1 MNKMERRIQQA
12 VKAAIGDNAFI
23 NMVAGLGTVR
33 DKQSAGEYVS
43 NKRMSIK
50 SLNNIYEADW
60 IAERIINKPA
70 YDAIRAG
77 WYYSKLES
85 GVDDLMTNTFKELSI
100 NRVLLRALALSRL
113 HGWSYIL
120 IGSNDSDDL
129 KNELDLNKGDFQFL
143 TALNRDQCSEW
154 GEGDY
159 LSAVVTKG
167 IYDEPEFYNIGT
179 KYDPELIHN
188 SRIIKLELPDPV
200 GNAKDGKPTP
210 ILQRIEQVLKRT
222 ASASTNAG
230 SLIYEAKIDVI
241 GVPDLMKNLASRPS
255 ATVNGIF
262 QRFTS
267 LATLKGNNGMIVRDA
282 NETYDSKSYSFGG
295 LPELMR
301 EFKVETAGAA
311 NMPYSLLFGQSP
323 AGMNATGDFDMRS
336 YYDNISTIQEHTLR
350 GAIEEIVKL
359 IAQSHGYDVDDI
371 GLVFNSLWQLDD
383 KTRAEV
389 EVANAN
395 RDAVY
400 INLGV
405 ITEAQVARQLVDD
418 GTYTVIDDAH
428 ITLLESMAGAYDD
441 TTAITATA

>member
-23 NMVAGLGTVR
+23 NLVAGLGTAR
-33 DKQSAGEYVS
+33 DKQTAGEYVS
-43 NKRMSIK
+43 NKRMTIK
-50 SLNNIYEADW
+50 ALNNIYEADW

-70 YDAIRAG
+70 YDAIRAS
-77 WYYSKLES
+77 WQYANLEPD
-85 GVDDLMTNTFKELSI
+85 VNELITETFKDLHI

-120 IGSNDSDDL
+120 IGSNDAEDL
-129 KNELDLNKGDFQFL
+129 QDELDLSRGDFQFL
-143 TALNRDQCSEW
+143 TVLNRDQCSEW
-154 GEGDY
+154 EEGDY

-167 IYDEPEFYNIGT
+167 LYDEPEFYNIGT
-179 KYDPELIHN
+179 KWDPKLIHN

-200 GNAKDGKPTP
+200 GSAKDGKPTP
-210 ILQRIEQVLKRT
+210 LLQRIETVLKRT

-230 SLIYEAKIDVI
+230 SLIYEAKVDVI
-241 GVPDLMKNLASRPS
+241 GVPDLMKNLMSRPTS
-255 ATVNGIF
+255 TVNGIF

-383 KTRAEV
+383 KTRSEV
-389 EVANAN
+389 ELNNAN

-400 INLGV
+400 IQSGV
-405 ITEAQVARQLVDD
+405 VTESQVAQQLVDD
-418 GTYTVIDDAH
+418 GTYTTIQPEH
-428 ITLLESMAGAYDD
+428 IALLDSIAGSYDTSTD
-441 TTAITATA
+441 TATA